1 MLPSPSLGEDFLEP
15 VSNVVV
21 TNVQAVTAT
30 IQWEVRS
37 QKMLKCRLFLGCAC
51 SVRYTGG
58 KVIML
63 RYHNYAS
70 GAHAQRSTVYV
81 VCLCVCAQ

>member
-1 MLPSPSLGEDFLEP
+1 MLPSPSLGEDFLGP

-37 QKMLKCRLFLGCAC
+37 QKMLLKCRLFLGCAC

-70 GAHAQRSTVYV
+70 GAHALYV